1 MESICALNT
10 VITMD
15 IHYSKMKIYNYS
27 DNYFIP
33 HFNAAAGKLSENNI
47 IVVGGISVS
56 SLLENFKFTPIFI
69 INTNNFS
76 IERILPESYFYP
88 GIIFNHKLHLSKDKF
103 QISDGYTITNVD
115 QLNIVN
121 QSEKQPSNVMK
132 NTSIYEFDINKNYW
146 KLYVNTFKI

>member
-1 MESICALNT
+1 MIF
-10 VITMD
+10 IT
-15 IHYSKMKIYNYS
+15 
-27 DNYFIP
+27 
-33 HFNAAAGKLSENNI
+33 
-47 IVVGGISVS
+47 
-56 SLLENFKFTPIFI
+56 KFTTILRILINYVCHDAFESVPDRIKGQKYPLFIVIDFI

-132 NTSIYEFDINKNYW
+132 NTSIYEFDINKNNW